1 MTADQHASRLLHRF
15 RIQRAAG
22 LPRPAPIQRQR
33 CPAVDD
39 AVDIA
44 ALHGGDSGV
53 EVLGHRFGLQHGDGY
68 RPHVVVQPVAD
79 RPIGEVLFQVE
90 MRHLP
95 QRVYAGIRTPGT
107 MDAYDLSGQ
116 SLHRLLQALLDGR
129 AVVLPLPADKFPA
142 VILDGQFPPV
152 HDAASTLP
160 TATLK
165 PRRKAAPS
173 TGALPGRCTRIS
185 RTAPSAQATVRL
197 PSSRVPGL
205 ASGAACAGSAAS
217 TLIRSLPRS
226 NQTPGHG
233 LSARTCRSM
242 KSAGW
247 LQSSRPSSRLSLA
260 A

>member
-1 MTADQHASRLLHRF
+1 
-15 RIQRAAG
+15 
-22 LPRPAPIQRQR
+22 
-33 CPAVDD
+33 
-39 AVDIA
+39 
-44 ALHGGDSGV
+44 
-53 EVLGHRFGLQHGDGY
+53 
-68 RPHVVVQPVAD
+68 
-79 RPIGEVLFQVE
+79 

-116 SLHRLLQALLDGR
+116 PLHRLLQALLDGR
-129 AVVLPLPADKFPA
+129 AVVLPLPADKFAA

-152 HDAASTLP
+152 HDAASTHP

-247 LQSSRPSSRLSLA
+247 LQSSLPSSRLSLVA
-260 A
+260 YVTPSLGCGSAVSRPSTRPSSACTISPAPNFASASCRLPAVASAVIGTLSFSSMAPVSRPASICMMVTPVSVSPA